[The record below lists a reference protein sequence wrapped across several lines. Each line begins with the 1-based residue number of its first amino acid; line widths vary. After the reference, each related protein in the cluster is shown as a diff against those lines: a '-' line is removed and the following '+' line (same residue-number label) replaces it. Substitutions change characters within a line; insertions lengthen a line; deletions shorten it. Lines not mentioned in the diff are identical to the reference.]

1 MLKPTCNALLFGS
14 LILLSGC
21 DNNNSSNI
29 NSPNTP
35 ETPSTP
41 TTPSTPETPEV
52 PGTPSTPDPETPV
65 PETPD
70 NQEPIARLPDVAIPG
85 EVITADGNQAVI
97 HLVDIA
103 GVTSRSAVDY
113 GTKNLFLWNNDT
125 CNSLEKTSDGW
136 DDKTITPTGSDS
148 YGPYWV
154 LPLNKTTGCINFIL
168 RDGGNKL
175 IDADMRVTFSD
186 FPDRTVSVLAGSS
199 AVYDTRAD
207 AFRGAFGVALAEA
220 HWVDKQTILWPA
232 GKDKPIVRL
241 YYNHSSKVAANSEG
255 QFTDRYFSLT
265 PTSIS
270 QETSARFPHLAGYAA
285 FKLPDNANVDEL
297 LTDETVIL
305 ATDQNGI
312 LSSAT
317 QVQTAGV
324 LDDRFAAAAEK
335 LEYGALVSGSDV
347 TFRLWAPTAQQ
358 VELVLYSADKKVI
371 GSQPMIRDTNSGAW
385 SYQGSSDL
393 KGAFYRYALT
403 VYHPQSRKVEQ
414 YEVTDPYSHSLSTNS
429 EYSQVVDL
437 NDNAL
442 KPDGWDSLTM
452 PHPQAT
458 QADIAQ
464 MVIHESHIRDLSAWD
479 QTVPEGLRGKYL
491 ALTAADSNM
500 VKHLKQLSQSG
511 VTHVELLP
519 VFDLATVNEFSDKV
533 ADLPQPFSRL
543 CELNSA
549 VKQSRF
555 ADYCNSA
562 STIGEVLNDLKQDDS
577 QGNPQVQELNGY
589 VAQTDSYNWGYDPF
603 HYTVPEGSYATNPEG
618 TLRIKEF
625 RTMVQTI
632 KQQLGMNVI
641 MDVVYNHTNAAG
653 PSDRTSV
660 LDKIVPW
667 YYQRLNEST
676 GSVESATCC
685 SDSAPEHRMFAKL
698 IDDSL
703 VVWSRD
709 YKIDAFRFDLM
720 GYHPKAQILAARE
733 KVKTVNPNVYF
744 FGEGWNSGQEDR
756 FEIASQI
763 NLKGT
768 GIGTFSDRLRDAV
781 RGGGP
786 FDEKEALR
794 QNQGLG
800 NGAGVLPN
808 EKSGQT
814 ADDVRHLAD
823 LTRVGMAGNL
833 TDFLLIDKDGNVKKG
848 SEIDYNGAIGG
859 YASDPTEV
867 INYVSK
873 HDNQTL
879 WDMISYKAASEADLA
894 TRVRMQAV
902 SLATT
907 LLGQGLAFDQQGS
920 ELLRSKSFTRDSYDS
935 GDWFNRVDY
944 SYQDNNSNVGMPRF
958 SDDGINYD
966 EISLVKDAV
975 AAPGNAEITQ
985 MTAFY
990 QELTQLRRS
999 SPLIALGSGSEVMKR
1014 VDFRNTGADQQLGLL
1029 VMTIDDG
1036 TQAGSD
1042 IDSLADA
1049 LVVVINAAPEARTI
1063 NDFAGQNL
1071 SLSTI
1076 QQSLAAN
1083 SLASGINIAGDGS
1096 ITIPAWSVALLVK
1109 PQAAAQGSGIPVS
1122 SK

>member
-1 MLKPTCNALLFGS
+1 MLKHTCNALLFGS
-14 LILLSGC
+14 LVLLSGC
-21 DNNNSSNI
+21 DNNNSS
-29 NSPNTP
+29 SSNTNP
-35 ETPSTP
+35 ENK
-41 TTPSTPETPEV
+41 PEP
-52 PGTPSTPDPETPV
+52 PI
-65 PETPD
+65 
-70 NQEPIARLPDVAIPG
+70 NQEPVAHLPKVAVPG
-85 EVITADGNQAVI
+85 EALVAEGNKAVI
-97 HLVDIA
+97 HLVDVA
-103 GVTSRSAVDY
+103 AVTSGTAGDY
-113 GTKNLFLWNNDT
+113 STKNLFLWNNDT
-125 CNSLEKTSDGW
+125 CDALQEPLPGWNDTSN
-136 DDKTITPTGSDS
+136 TPAGSDQ

-154 LPLNKTTGCINFIL
+154 LDLNKTTGCINFIL
-168 RDGGNKL
+168 RDGENKL

-186 FPDRTVSVLAGSS
+186 FPDRTVSVIAGSN
-199 AVYDTRAD
+199 ALYDTRAE
-207 AFRGAFGVALAEA
+207 AFRAAFGVAQANA

-241 YYNHSSKVAANSEG
+241 YYSQSSKVAANSQGE
-255 QFTDRYFSLT
+255 FTDSYYSLT
-265 PTSIS
+265 PTTIS
-270 QETSARFPHLAGYAA
+270 EETRARFPHLADYAA
-285 FKLPDNANVDEL
+285 FKLPENVSVDQL
-297 LTDETVIL
+297 LTGETIAL
-305 ATDQNGI
+305 ATDKEGVI
-312 LSSAT
+312 SSAT
-317 QVQTAGV
+317 QIQTAGV

-335 LEYGALVSGSDV
+335 LEYGAQVNGANV

-358 VELVLYSADKKVI
+358 VALVLYNSDKKVI
-371 GSQPMIRDTNSGAW
+371 GSYPMARDSDSGAW

-393 KGAFYRYALT
+393 TGAFYRFALT

-437 NDNAL
+437 NDSEL
-442 KPDGWDSLTM
+442 KPTGWDSLNM

-458 QADIAQ
+458 QADIAS

-479 QTVPEGLRGKYL
+479 QTVPEAMRGKYL
-491 ALTAADSNM
+491 ALTAEDSNM
-500 VKHLKQLSQSG
+500 VKHLKQLAQSG

-519 VFDLATVNEFSDKV
+519 VFDLATVSEFTDKV

-549 VKQSRF
+549 VRQSRF
-555 ADYCNSA
+555 ADYCSSA
-562 STIGEVLNDLKQDDS
+562 STIGEVLNELKQDDS
-577 QGNPQVQELNGY
+577 QANPQVQELNGY
-589 VAQTDSYNWGYDPF
+589 VSQTDSYNWGYDPF
-603 HYTVPEGSYATNPEG
+603 HYTVPEGSYATNAEG

-653 PSDRTSV
+653 PTDRTSV

-667 YYQRLNEST
+667 YYQRLNESS

-698 IDDSL
+698 IEDSL

-733 KVKTVNPNVYF
+733 KVKAVNPSVYF

-800 NGAGVLPN
+800 NGAGVLAN
-808 EKSGQT
+808 EKAQQDEDT
-814 ADDVRHLAD
+814 IRHLAD
-823 LTRVGMAGNL
+823 LTRLGMAGNL
-833 TDFLLIDKDGNVKKG
+833 AEFLLFDKDGNLKKG

-867 INYVSK
+867 VNYVSK

-879 WDMISYKAASEADLA
+879 WDMISYKAATEADLA

-958 SDDGINYD
+958 SDDGVNYD

-975 AAPGNAEITQ
+975 ATPGNAEITQ
-985 MTAFY
+985 MTGFY
-990 QELTQLRRS
+990 QELTRLRQS
-999 SPLIALGSGSEVMKR
+999 SPLITLGSGSEVMKR
-1014 VDFRNTGADQQLGLL
+1014 VDFRNTGAAQHLGLL

-1036 TQAGSD
+1036 TQAGKD
-1042 IDSLADA
+1042 RDPQADG
-1049 LVVVINAAPEARTI
+1049 LVVVINAAPETRTI
-1063 NDFAGQNL
+1063 SDFVGKNL
-1071 SLSTI
+1071 SLSTL
-1076 QQSLAAN
+1076 QQDLGTH
-1083 SLASGINIAGDGS
+1083 SLASGLVIADDGT
-1096 ITIPAWSVALLVK
+1096 ITVPAWSVALLVK
-1109 PQAAAQGSGIPVS
+1109 PQALTQGAGLPVS

>member
-1 MLKPTCNALLFGS
+1 MLKHTCNALLFSS

-21 DNNNSSNI
+21 DNNNSVDVT
-29 NSPNTP
+29 PNTP
-35 ETPSTP
+35 ETPT
-41 TTPSTPETPEV
+41 TPEV
-52 PGTPSTPDPETPV
+52 PGTPNTPEPETPV
-65 PETPD
+65 PETPDPEKPVPEIPD

-85 EVITADGNQAVI
+85 EAVTADGNQAVI

-103 GVTSRSAVDY
+103 GVTNRAAANY
-113 GTKNLFLWNNDT
+113 ATKNLFLWNNDS

-136 DDKTITPTGSDS
+136 EDTSITPTGSDA

-154 LPLNKTTGCINFIL
+154 LPLNQTSGCINFIL
-168 RDGGNKL
+168 RDGTNKL

-186 FPDRTVSVLAGSS
+186 FPDRTVSALAGSS
-199 AVYDTRAD
+199 AMYDTRAD
-207 AFRGAFGVALAEA
+207 AFRGAFGIALAEA
-220 HWVDKQTILWPA
+220 HWVDKQTILWPG

-255 QFTDRYFSLT
+255 KFTDRYFSLT
-265 PTSIS
+265 PTTIS

-285 FKLPDNANVDEL
+285 FKLPNTANVDEL
-297 LTDETVIL
+297 LTDETVVL
-305 ATDQNGI
+305 ATDKDGI

-335 LEYGALVSGSDV
+335 LEYGALVNGSGV

-371 GSQPMIRDTNSGAW
+371 GSQPMTRDSESGAW
-385 SYQGSSDL
+385 SYQGGSDL

-437 NDNAL
+437 NDSEL

-458 QADIAQ
+458 QADLAR

-479 QTVPEGLRGKYL
+479 QTVPEAMRGKYL

-500 VKHLKQLSQSG
+500 VKHLKQLAQSG
-511 VTHVELLP
+511 VTHIELLP

-562 STIGEVLNDLKQDDS
+562 STIGEVLNALKQDDS
-577 QGNPQVQELNGY
+577 KDNPQVQELNGY
-589 VAQTDSYNWGYDPF
+589 VSQTDSYNWGYDPF

-625 RTMVQTI
+625 RTMVQAI

-653 PSDRTSV
+653 PTDRTSV

-733 KVKTVNPNVYF
+733 KVKEVNPNVYF

-786 FDEKEALR
+786 FDSGDALR
-794 QNQGLG
+794 QNQGVG
-800 NGAGVLPN
+800 NGAGVLVN
-808 EKSGQT
+808 ETSGQT
-814 ADDVRHLAD
+814 ADNVRHLAD
-823 LTRVGMAGNL
+823 LTRLGMAGNL

-848 SEIDYNGAIGG
+848 SEVDYNGAIGG

-879 WDMISYKAASEADLA
+879 WDMISYKAAKEADLA

-920 ELLRSKSFTRDSYDS
+920 ELLRSKSFTRDSYDA

-944 SYQDNNSNVGMPRF
+944 SYQDNNYNVGMPRI
-958 SDDGINYD
+958 SDDGSNYD
-966 EISLVKDAV
+966 VISGVKDAV
-975 AAPGNAEITQ
+975 ATPGQGEITQ
-985 MTAFY
+985 MTGFY
-990 QELTQLRRS
+990 QELAQLRRS
-999 SPLIALGSGSEVMKR
+999 SALITLGSGSEVMKR

-1036 TQAGSD
+1036 AQAGSD
-1042 IDSLADA
+1042 LDPQADA
-1049 LVVVINAAPEARTI
+1049 LVVVINAAPESRTI

-1071 SLSTI
+1071 SLSAI
-1076 QQSLAAN
+1076 QQALGAN

-1109 PQAAAQGSGIPVS
+1109 PQEGTQGAGLPVS

>member
-1 MLKPTCNALLFGS
+1 MLKHTFNALLFGS
-14 LILLSGC
+14 LVLLSGC
-21 DNNNSSNI
+21 DNNNSS
-29 NSPNTP
+29 SSNTNP
-35 ETPSTP
+35 ENK
-41 TTPSTPETPEV
+41 PEP
-52 PGTPSTPDPETPV
+52 PI
-65 PETPD
+65 
-70 NQEPIARLPDVAIPG
+70 NQEPVAHLPNVAVPG
-85 EVITADGNQAVI
+85 EALMAEGNKAVI
-97 HLVDIA
+97 HLVDVA
-103 GVTSRSAVDY
+103 AVTNGTTGDY
-113 GTKNLFLWNNDT
+113 STKNLFLWNNGTCDALQEPLPGWNDT
-125 CNSLEKTSDGW
+125 SN
-136 DDKTITPTGSDS
+136 TPAGSDQ

-154 LPLNKTTGCINFIL
+154 LDLNKTTGCINFIL
-168 RDGGNKL
+168 RDGENKL

-186 FPDRTVSVLAGSS
+186 FPDRTVSVIAGSN
-199 AVYDTRAD
+199 ALYDTRAD
-207 AFRGAFGVALAEA
+207 AFRAAFGVAQANA

-241 YYNHSSKVAANSEG
+241 YYSQSSKVAANSNGE
-255 QFTDRYFSLT
+255 FTDSYYSLT
-265 PTSIS
+265 PTTVSE
-270 QETSARFPHLAGYAA
+270 ETRARFPHLADYTA
-285 FKLPDNANVDEL
+285 FKLPENVSVDQL
-297 LTDETVIL
+297 LTGETIAL
-305 ATDQNGI
+305 ATDKDGVI
-312 LSSAT
+312 SSAT
-317 QVQTAGV
+317 QIQTAGV

-335 LEYGALVSGSDV
+335 LEYGAVVNGSDV

-371 GSQPMIRDTNSGAW
+371 GSHPMTRDSESGAW
-385 SYQGSSDL
+385 SYQGGSDL
-393 KGAFYRYALT
+393 KGAFYRFALT

-437 NDNAL
+437 NDSEL
-442 KPDGWDSLTM
+442 KPEGWDSLKM

-458 QADIAQ
+458 QADIAS

-479 QTVPEGLRGKYL
+479 QTVPEAMRGKYL
-491 ALTAADSNM
+491 ALTAEDSNM
-500 VKHLKQLSQSG
+500 VKHLKQLAQSG

-519 VFDLATVNEFSDKV
+519 VFDLATVNEFADKV

-549 VKQSRF
+549 VRQSRF
-555 ADYCNSA
+555 ADYCSSA
-562 STIGEVLNDLKQDDS
+562 STIGEVLNELKQDDS
-577 QGNPQVQELNGY
+577 QANPQVQELNGY
-589 VAQTDSYNWGYDPF
+589 VSQTDSYNWGYDPF
-603 HYTVPEGSYATNPEG
+603 HYTVPEGSYSTNPEG

-653 PSDRTSV
+653 PTDRTSV

-667 YYQRLNEST
+667 YYQRLNESS

-733 KVKTVNPNVYF
+733 KVQAVNPSVYF

-800 NGAGVLPN
+800 NGAGVLVN
-808 EKSGQT
+808 EKAQQDEDT
-814 ADDVRHLAD
+814 VRHLAD
-823 LTRVGMAGNL
+823 LTRLGMAGNL
-833 TDFLLIDKDGNVKKG
+833 AEFLLIDKDGNLKKG

-859 YASDPTEV
+859 YASDPTEIV
-867 INYVSK
+867 NYVSK

-879 WDMISYKAASEADLA
+879 WDMIGYKAATEADLA

-935 GDWFNRVDY
+935 GDWYNRVDY

-958 SDDGINYD
+958 SDDGVNYD

-985 MTAFY
+985 MTGFY
-990 QELTQLRRS
+990 QELTQLRQS

-1014 VDFRNTGADQQLGLL
+1014 VDFRNTGAAQQLGLL

-1036 TQAGSD
+1036 THGKDLDPQADG
-1042 IDSLADA
+1042 

-1063 NDFAGQNL
+1063 NDFAGKNL
-1071 SLSTI
+1071 SLNAI
-1076 QQSLAAN
+1076 QQDLGTN
-1083 SLASGINIAGDGS
+1083 SLASGMVIAEDGT

-1109 PQAAAQGSGIPVS
+1109 PQETTQGAGLPVS

>member
-1 MLKPTCNALLFGS
+1 MRKLTFNALLFGS
-14 LILLSGC
+14 LVLLSGC
-21 DNNNSSNI
+21 DNNNDSNSNFNADKKQEELPI
-29 NSPNTP
+29 
-35 ETPSTP
+35 
-41 TTPSTPETPEV
+41 
-52 PGTPSTPDPETPV
+52 
-65 PETPD
+65 
-70 NQEPIARLPDVAIPG
+70 NQEPVAHLPNVPVPG
-85 EVITADGNQAVI
+85 EARVAEGNQVVI

-103 GVTSRSAVDY
+103 AVTSGIAGDNS
-113 GTKNLFLWNNDT
+113 TKNLFLWNNST
-125 CNSLEKTSDGW
+125 CDALQEPLPGW
-136 DDKTITPTGSDS
+136 DDTSNTPTGSDQ

-154 LPLNKTTGCINFIL
+154 LDLNKTTGCINFIL
-168 RDGGNKL
+168 RDGVKKL
-175 IDADMRVTFSD
+175 IDADIRLTFSD
-186 FPDRTVSVLAGSS
+186 FPDRTVSVIAGSNTL
-199 AVYDTRAD
+199 YDTRAE
-207 AFRGAFGVALAEA
+207 AFRAAFGVAQANA
-220 HWVDKQTILWPA
+220 HWVDKQTLLWPA
-232 GKDKPIVRL
+232 GKDQPFVRL
-241 YYNHSSKVAANSEG
+241 YYNHSSKVAANSNGE
-255 QFTDRYFSLT
+255 FTDRYYSLT
-265 PTSIS
+265 PTTLSE
-270 QETSARFPHLAGYAA
+270 ETRVRFPHLADYAA
-285 FKLPDNANVDEL
+285 FKLPGNANVDEL
-297 LTDETVIL
+297 LTGETIAL
-305 ATDQNGI
+305 ATDKQGVI
-312 LSSAT
+312 TSAT
-317 QVQTAGV
+317 LVQTAGV

-335 LEYGALVSGSDV
+335 LEYGAVVNGSAV

-358 VELVLYSADKKVI
+358 VELVLYGADKKVM
-371 GSQPMIRDTNSGAW
+371 GSQPMTRDSESGAW
-385 SYQGSSDL
+385 SYQGGSDL
-393 KGAFYRYALT
+393 KGSFYRFALT

-414 YEVTDPYSHSLSTNS
+414 YEVTDPNSHSLSTNS

-437 NDNAL
+437 NDSDL
-442 KPDGWDSLTM
+442 KPEGWDSLKM

-458 QADIAQ
+458 QADIAR

-479 QTVPEGLRGKYL
+479 QTVPEAMRGKYL
-491 ALTAADSNM
+491 ALTAEDSNM
-500 VKHLKQLSQSG
+500 VKHLKQLAQSG

-519 VFDLATVNEFSDKV
+519 IFDLATVNEFTDKV

-549 VKQSRF
+549 VRQSRF

-562 STIGEVLNDLKQDDS
+562 STISEVLNQLKADDS
-577 QGNPQVQELNGY
+577 QDNPQVQELNGY
-589 VAQTDSYNWGYDPF
+589 VSQTDSYNWGYDPF

-618 TLRIKEF
+618 TQRIKEF
-625 RTMVQTI
+625 RTLVQTL

-667 YYQRLNEST
+667 YYQRLNESS

-685 SDSAPEHRMFAKL
+685 SDSSPEHRMFAKL
-698 IDDSL
+698 IEDSL

-733 KVKTVNPNVYF
+733 KVKAVNPSVYF

-800 NGAGVLPN
+800 NGAGVLAN
-808 EKSGQT
+808 EQT
-814 ADDVRHLAD
+814 QLSEDNVRHLAD
-823 LTRVGMAGNL
+823 LTRLGMAGNL
-833 TDFLLIDKDGNVKKG
+833 AEFLLIDKDGNLKKG
-848 SEIDYNGAIGG
+848 SDIDYNGAIGG
-859 YASDPTEV
+859 YASDPTEIV
-867 INYVSK
+867 NYVSK
-873 HDNQTL
+873 HDNQAL
-879 WDMISYKAASEADLA
+879 WDIISYKAATEADLA

-935 GDWFNRVDY
+935 GDWYNRVDY
-944 SYQDNNSNVGMPRF
+944 SYQDNNFNVGMPRQ
-958 SDDGINYD
+958 SVDGINYGI
-966 EISLVKDAV
+966 ISLVKGAV

-985 MTAFY
+985 MTGFY
-990 QELTQLRRS
+990 QELTQLRHA
-999 SPLIALGSGSEVMKR
+999 SPLITLGSGSEVMKR
-1014 VDFRNTGADQQLGLL
+1014 VDFRNTGAAQQLGLL
-1029 VMTIDDG
+1029 VMTLDDG
-1036 TQAGSD
+1036 TQAGQD
-1042 IDSLADA
+1042 LDPQADA

-1063 NDFAGQNL
+1063 SDFVGNNL
-1071 SLSTI
+1071 RLSTI
-1076 QQSLAAN
+1076 QQDLGTH
-1083 SLASGINIAGDGS
+1083 SLASGLVIAEDGR

-1109 PQAAAQGSGIPVS
+1109 PQASTQGAGLPVS

>member
-1 MLKPTCNALLFGS
+1 MLKHTCNALLLSS
-14 LILLSGC
+14 LVLLNGC
-21 DNNNSSNI
+21 DNNNSSSI
-29 NSPNTP
+29 KASTPNTP
-35 ETPSTP
+35 DTPTPS
-41 TTPSTPETPEV
+41 
-52 PGTPSTPDPETPV
+52 D
-65 PETPD
+65 
-70 NQEPIARLPDVAIPG
+70 QEPVAHLPNVAIPG
-85 EVITADGNQAVI
+85 EAVVAEGNRAVI
-97 HLVDIA
+97 HLVDVA
-103 GVTSRSAVDY
+103 AVSRKAARSLPS
-113 GTKNLFLWNNDT
+113 TKNLFLWNNDT
-125 CNSLEKTSDGW
+125 CDALKEPLAGW
-136 DDKTITPTGSDS
+136 DDTSNTPTGSDE

-154 LPLNKTTGCINFIL
+154 IDLNKTTGCINFIL
-168 RDGGNKL
+168 RDGTNKL
-175 IDADMRVTFSD
+175 IDADMRLTFSD
-186 FPDRTVSVLAGSS
+186 FPDRTVSVLAGSNIL
-199 AVYDTRAD
+199 YDTRAE
-207 AFRGAFGVALAEA
+207 AFRAAFGVAQAEA

-241 YYNHSSKVAANSEG
+241 YYNHSSKVSANSEG

-265 PTSIS
+265 PTTLSE
-270 QETSARFPHLAGYAA
+270 ETRVRFPHLANYAA
-285 FKLPDNANVDEL
+285 FKLPENVSVDEL
-297 LTDETVIL
+297 LTGETIAL
-305 ATDQNGI
+305 ATDQDGVI
-312 LSSAT
+312 SSAT

-324 LDDRFAAAAEK
+324 LDDRFSAAAEE
-335 LEYGALVSGSDV
+335 LEYGAVIGGSGI

-358 VELVLYSADKKVI
+358 VALVLYSVDKKVI
-371 GSQPMIRDTNSGAW
+371 GSYPMTHDTDSGAW
-385 SYQGSSDL
+385 SYQGGSDL

-414 YEVTDPYSHSLSTNS
+414 YEVTDPYSHSLSSNS

-437 NDNAL
+437 NDSEL
-442 KPDGWDSLTM
+442 KPEGWDSLSM

-458 QADIAQ
+458 QADIAS
-464 MVIHESHIRDLSAWD
+464 MVIHESHIRDLSAFD
-479 QTVPEGLRGKYL
+479 QTVPEAIRGKYL
-491 ALTAADSNM
+491 ALTAEDSNM
-500 VKHLKQLSQSG
+500 VKHLKQLAQSG

-549 VKQSRF
+549 VRQSRF

-562 STIGEVLNDLKQDDS
+562 STISEVLNELKQDDN
-577 QGNPQVQELNGY
+577 QNNPQVQELNGY
-589 VAQTDSYNWGYDPF
+589 VSQTDSYNWGYDPF
-603 HYTVPEGSYATNPEG
+603 HYTVPEGSYSTNPEG

-625 RTMVQTI
+625 RTMVQAI

-653 PSDRTSV
+653 PTDRTSV

-698 IDDSL
+698 IEDSL

-733 KVKTVNPNVYF
+733 KVNVVSPNVYF

-800 NGAGVLPN
+800 NGAGVLAN
-808 EKSGQT
+808 ELAQQSE
-814 ADDVRHLAD
+814 DSVRHLAD
-823 LTRVGMAGNL
+823 LTRLGMAGNL
-833 TDFLLIDKDGNVKKG
+833 AEFLLIDKDGNLKKG

-859 YASDPTEV
+859 YASDPTEIV
-867 INYVSK
+867 NYVSK

-879 WDMISYKAASEADLA
+879 WDMIGYKAANEADLA

-902 SLATT
+902 SLATA

-935 GDWFNRVDY
+935 GDWYNRVDY
-944 SYQDNNSNVGMPRF
+944 SYQDNNFNVGMPRI
-958 SDDGINYD
+958 SDDGVNYGI
-966 EISLVKDAV
+966 ISQVKDAV
-975 AAPGNAEITQ
+975 ATPDCSEITR

-990 QELTQLRRS
+990 QELTRLRHS
-999 SPLIALGSGSEVMKR
+999 SPLITLGSGSEVIKR
-1014 VDFRNTGADQQLGLL
+1014 VDFRNTGATQQLGLL

-1036 TQAGSD
+1036 TQAGKD
-1042 IDSLADA
+1042 LDPQTDA

-1063 NDFAGQNL
+1063 SDFTGKNL
-1071 SLSTI
+1071 SLSAI
-1076 QQSLAAN
+1076 QQELGTQ
-1083 SLASGINIAGDGS
+1083 SLASGIVIATDGT
-1096 ITIPAWSVALLVK
+1096 ITVPAWSVTLLAK
-1109 PQAAAQGSGIPVS
+1109 PQGSSQGIGLPVS